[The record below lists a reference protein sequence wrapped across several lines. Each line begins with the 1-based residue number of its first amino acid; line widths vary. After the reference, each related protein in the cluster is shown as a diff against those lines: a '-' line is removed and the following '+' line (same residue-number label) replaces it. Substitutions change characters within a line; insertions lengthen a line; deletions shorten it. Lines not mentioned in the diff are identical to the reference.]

1 MSWTLS
7 TLTTAIQDYTQT
19 TEASFV
25 SNITNFIVVT
35 EDRISKS
42 VILPVNRKTANI
54 TLTNGA
60 DLASLPTDFLAPF
73 EMRINNNGTFTPVEY
88 VDVSLMREAFPNPL
102 MVGVPRWYSMYD
114 NDQIVLA
121 PTPTSGLTGWMNYFY
136 IPESITVSGAGTSW
150 LGTYAPDCLLY
161 GCLSE
166 AYTYLKGEPDL
177 QALYESR
184 YQKAMDGLRKLG
196 EGMEM
201 GDAYRMGEVRI
212 QKGATG
218 APVSG

>member
-1 MSWTLS
+1 MSWTLA
-7 TLTTAIQDYTQT
+7 TLTSAIENYCQS
-19 TEASFV
+19 TETSFV
-25 SNITNFIVVT
+25 TSITNFIVVT

-42 VILPVNRKTANI
+42 VILPVNRKSENI
-54 TLTNGA
+54 VLTNGA
-60 DLASLPTDFLAPF
+60 ALATLPEDFLAPF
-73 EMRINNNGTFTPVEY
+73 ELRINNGGTFTACEY

-102 MVGVPRWYSMYD
+102 MTGVPRWYSMFD

-121 PTPTSGLTGWMNYFY
+121 PTPTIGLTGWMNYFY
-136 IPESITVSGAGTSW
+136 IPESITTAAGGTSW

-177 QALYESR
+177 QKLYEDR
-184 YQKAMDGLRKLG
+184 YQRALADLRKLG
-196 EGMEM
+196 EGMDM
-201 GDAYRMGEVRI
+201 GDAYRMGALRVA
-212 QKGATG
+212 KGQTG